1 MLTLALTCRLFG
13 AWRVV
18 PKPTVEHML
27 DTVRN
32 RLLNFIL
39 EIEEVEPNAGE
50 VPSINRI
57 DTTVTRQIFNRCI
70 MNNYEGPVHNIQDNK
85 GSNIATDSAKI
96 SSSSATYQGGES
108 IGSLLTDMKQHI
120 EEVAEGDAS
129 TWSMRWSL

>member
-1 MLTLALTCRLFG
+1 
-13 AWRVV
+13 
-18 PKPTVEHML
+18 ML

-85 GSNIATDSAKI
+85 GSNIATDRARRFPPP
-96 SSSSATYQGGES
+96 
-108 IGSLLTDMKQHI
+108 LLHI
-120 EEVAEGDAS
+120 KAARAS
-129 TWSMRWSL
+129 DRC